1 MLHATQRGR
10 QWYALQVVTWEA
22 VEEAALVMRAPVEA
36 AMEAAMEAYAKAMAA
51 EVISTPPNFEEE
63 EEELEQ
69 YLKYAC
75 EMVLL
80 QRR

>member
-22 VEEAALVMRAPVEA
+22 VEEAALVMRAPV
-36 AMEAAMEAYAKAMAA
+36 EAAMEAYAKAMAA

>member
-1 MLHATQRGR
+1 
-10 QWYALQVVTWEA
+10 
-22 VEEAALVMRAPVEA
+22 
-36 AMEAAMEAYAKAMAA
+36 MEAYAKAMAA

>member
-1 MLHATQRGR
+1 M
-10 QWYALQVVTWEA
+10 QVVTWEA

-36 AMEAAMEAYAKAMAA
+36 AMGAHAKAMAA

-63 EEELEQ
+63 EVELEQ

>member
-1 MLHATQRGR
+1 M
-10 QWYALQVVTWEA
+10 VTWEA
-22 VEEAALVMRAPVEA
+22 VEEAALVMRAPV
-36 AMEAAMEAYAKAMAA
+36 EAAMEAYAKAMAA

>member
-1 MLHATQRGR
+1 
-10 QWYALQVVTWEA
+10 
-22 VEEAALVMRAPVEA
+22 MRAPVEA
-36 AMEAAMEAYAKAMAA
+36 AMGAYAKAMAA

-63 EEELEQ
+63 EVELEQ

>member
-10 QWYALQVVTWEA
+10 QWYALQMVTWEA
-22 VEEAALVMRAPVEA
+22 VEEAALVMRAPV
-36 AMEAAMEAYAKAMAA
+36 EAAMEAYAKAMAA

>member
-1 MLHATQRGR
+1 M
-10 QWYALQVVTWEA
+10 QVVTWEA
-22 VEEAALVMRAPVEA
+22 VEEAALVMRAPV
-36 AMEAAMEAYAKAMAA
+36 EAAMEAYAKAMAA

-69 YLKYAC
+69 YLTYAC

>member
-1 MLHATQRGR
+1 M
-10 QWYALQVVTWEA
+10 QVVTWEA
-22 VEEAALVMRAPVEA
+22 VEEAALVMRAPV
-36 AMEAAMEAYAKAMAA
+36 EAAMEAYAKAMAA